1 MDGWQGAYLSVSAR
15 KRPSCTIRGGGLCS
29 GSPGSRLGWTGVSC
43 CLGWDSSLL
52 DSSDLCGTA
61 SFSTPAGHSEVSL
74 GRAFGTLTHG
84 QRAQRAWGAVHWPGG
99 VSLGGVRL
107 VPPPPAPSWPRSGL
121 GITLPAG
128 SIWVPHA
135 SKGHALTHRQA
146 ISAPGLPGLSTARAT
161 RTARLSSES
170 STNIQCGRIWR
181 LRRICF
187 TWEGGWRR

>member
-1 MDGWQGAYLSVSAR
+1 MDGSQGAYRSVSAR

-29 GSPGSRLGWTGVSC
+29 SSPESRLGWTGVSC
-43 CLGWDSSLL
+43 CLGWGSSLL

-61 SFSTPAGHSEVSL
+61 SFSTPARQSEVSL
-74 GRAFGTLTHG
+74 GRAFGTLGHG
-84 QRAQRAWGAVHWPGG
+84 QRAWGALCTGRVVSIREMSVWPFSHPPTSSWPGSG
-99 VSLGGVRL
+99 L
-107 VPPPPAPSWPRSGL
+107 VITPPAS
-121 GITLPAG
+121 
-128 SIWVPHA
+128 SICVPHA

-146 ISAPGLPGLSTARAT
+146 ISAPGLPGLSTARAP

-187 TWEGGWRR
+187 TWEGRWRR